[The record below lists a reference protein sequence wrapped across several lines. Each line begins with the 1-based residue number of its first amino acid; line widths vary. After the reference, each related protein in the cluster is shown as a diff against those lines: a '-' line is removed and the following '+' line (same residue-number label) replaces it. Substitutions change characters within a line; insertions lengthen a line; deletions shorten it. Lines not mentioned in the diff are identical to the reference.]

1 MLNIRFPYE
10 FDDAYAKKYGG
21 RRAMYPSFLPPTIQI
36 TYPMS
41 DNDFRAKQQRYH
53 AELMAAERKKVLE
66 TIISKDNF
74 QHRYPCFPTV
84 IPNRLPNKHIISGI
98 RPSLD
103 AVSQPSFGNF
113 GDLATFG
120 SGGLTGGVPRNREYA
135 KFILNRRAND
145 VRRNADPAFAP
156 PAEVITGQEQLKL
169 DFSSLLGEVGDAI
182 SAGAYGDT
190 VYGAT
195 RKLVGAFI
203 RTMPLIEDPADVAE
217 IKRTVDNIL
226 KSADVADDP
235 EENRNTQGAIRE
247 ALDKQRTARRA
258 RITNVLEKIERFLDE
273 YMKVFS
279 QRTLT
284 ERERIMASKSI
295 AKSVG
300 LFSFA
305 DFTSSLGIR
314 SVEPAAE
321 EAMPP
326 LAPAEGKEGDDDDD
340 DDDDGGDGGPFPL
353 GRPPPGYY
361 QAFPEQRPVLSLPS
375 EPEEGEAPPAPS
387 ARSRATEPAPPRA
400 AEPGPSAPDHD
411 YWSVNKNGQTILIPS
426 KESVL
431 HSMSQG
437 KLWALAD
444 KLRTARKAPFKDGA
458 RAQTLMNY
466 IRQRVV
472 GQYAQAGVSIFD
484 DM

>member
-21 RRAMYPSFLPPTIQI
+21 RRAMYPSYLPPTIQI

-41 DNDFRAKQQRYH
+41 DNEFRATQQRYH
-53 AELMAAERKKVLE
+53 AELMAAERQKVVN

-103 AVSQPSFGNF
+103 AVSQPSFGNV
-113 GDLATFG
+113 GNLATF
-120 SGGLTGGVPRNREYA
+120 GGLTGGVLKNREYA

-156 PAEVITGQEQLKL
+156 PAEVITAQEQLKL

-203 RTMPLIEDPADVAE
+203 RTMPLIEDPEDVAE

-226 KSADVADDP
+226 KSAEVADDP

-247 ALDKQRTARRA
+247 ALDKQKTARRA
-258 RITNVLEKIERFLDE
+258 RITSVLEKLERFLDE
-273 YMKVFS
+273 YMNVFR

-314 SVEPAAE
+314 RVEPEPPAE

-326 LAPAEGKEGDDDDD
+326 LAPAGDDGGD
-340 DDDDGGDGGPFPL
+340 DDDDGGGDGGPL
-353 GRPPPGYY
+353 GRPPAGYY
-361 QAFPEQRPVLSLPS
+361 EQFPEQRPELSLPS
-375 EPEEGEAPPAPS
+375 TQPEEGEAPPAPS
-387 ARSRATEPAPPRA
+387 ARSAPTA
-400 AEPGPSAPDHD
+400 AAAAAAPDHD
-411 YWSVNKNGQTILIPS
+411 YWVVEKKGQKIRIPA

-431 HSMSQG
+431 QRMSQG
-437 KLWALAD
+437 RLYELANALKRPNKQIYAS
-444 KLRTARKAPFKDGA
+444 ARPA
-458 RAQTLMNY
+458 TLMNY

-472 GQYAQAGVSIFD
+472 GDFSSLGVSIFD
-484 DM
+484 DVD